1 MFVPL
6 ADPNYWVIEIVGVKK
21 VYVNDYKETW
31 VDLNMCNIGCK
42 AILDTGSYFMYG
54 PKQYIQKINSDVN
67 INNCFDFTN
76 IPNIVFVL
84 VGNY

>member
-54 PKQYIQKINSDVN
+54 PK
-67 INNCFDFTN
+67 
-76 IPNIVFVL
+76 
-84 VGNY
+84 